1 MREKKSSAANL
12 EKKRSLF
19 VEVGFI
25 LALSLILFGFEYKSY
40 DAHNLKL
47 GQGSAIVHIEDYVII
62 PTSPKVVPP
71 PPPPAKPPV
80 SIIKIV
86 DTPVEG
92 IDVSIDAS
100 TSASDVVDIWTP
112 PTPPVKVIVEP
123 EIVLVSQVAPSFTHG
138 GYEGLLAFLRDNIKY
153 PASAREVGISGTV
166 YLSFVIEK
174 DGSVSNITVQRGIGG
189 GCDEEAVRVLKL
201 MPPWSP
207 GKNNGLP
214 VRVKF
219 TLPVKFTLAN

>member
-1 MREKKSSAANL
+1 MREKKSPAANL

-40 DAHNLKL
+40 DANNLKL
-47 GQGSAIVHIEDYVII
+47 GQGSSIVHVDDGVII
-62 PTSPKVVPP
+62 QTSPKVVPP

-80 SIIKIV
+80 SIINIV
-86 DTPVEG
+86 DTPVDG
-92 IDVSIDAS
+92 IDVNIDVS
-100 TSASDVVDIWTP
+100 TSLTDAIEPWTP
-112 PTPPVKVIVEP
+112 PTPPVEVIVEP
-123 EIVLVSQVAPSFTHG
+123 EIVLVSQIPPSFSQG
-138 GYEGLLAFLRDNIKY
+138 GNEGLLAFLRNNINY
-153 PASAREVGISGTV
+153 PTYAREVGISGIV

-174 DGSVSNITVQRGIGG
+174 DGSVSNISVQRGIGG

-207 GKNNGLP
+207 GRNNGLP